1 METRASSK
9 NKMVT
14 DQGASVTSPPKRAC
28 CPHRSIAHSAE
39 SSEPS
44 VARWTEEN
52 EENSADNDNGAEDT
66 AGNKTPVRADAE
78 QEDFPPASLPS
89 ALSTSPR
96 DKCTNPRA
104 VLVDVARVVK
114 GGIKYSVEHVCKVD
128 RIVTEVSTCV
138 PGAHEFSYKHNMRA
152 RFGNPACFVCKQPVE
167 LISVDSD
174 MGKEILANLHFACPN
189 NGCDFHGLY
198 DSFSSHQCAHKEKR
212 CDNHTVVEGVKLGC
226 MMTVAGT
233 SAPHKC
239 QYDFSECPEL
249 AKRSY
254 FRELHRTGLISDAVF
269 FFLMNYC

>member
-1 METRASSK
+1 MCYFHGSR
-9 NKMVT
+9 
-14 DQGASVTSPPKRAC
+14 
-28 CPHRSIAHSAE
+28 
-39 SSEPS
+39 
-44 VARWTEEN
+44 
-52 EENSADNDNGAEDT
+52 
-66 AGNKTPVRADAE
+66 
-78 QEDFPPASLPS
+78 
-89 ALSTSPR
+89 
-96 DKCTNPRA
+96 CTNPRA